1 MLFVIKRRIMNYLE
15 EKQERLANSLGVEP
29 VDRRPVILDKP
40 KSKIIRNYI
49 YIIIGV
55 CVVVFNLCFG
65 IVRVSGPSML
75 PTLHNND
82 FMLIGK
88 YDKVDRFDIAVL
100 KERLSENGDTKVIVK
115 RVIAFEGER
124 VTVVDGQLFIDN
136 KAYDEYYLSDDNIKN
151 FKETSFEITV
161 PKGHIFVMGDNRD
174 ISKDSRTVGSFTTDS
189 VIGVKIN

>member
-1 MLFVIKRRIMNYLE
+1 MNYLE
-15 EKQERLANSLGVEP
+15 EKQERLADSLGVEP

-40 KSKIIRNYI
+40 KSMIIRNYI
-49 YIIIGV
+49 YIILGV
-55 CVVVFNLCFG
+55 CIIVFNLCFG

-124 VTVVDGQLFIDN
+124 VTVVNGQLFIDN
-136 KAYDEYYLSDDNIKN
+136 KAYDEYYLSADNVKN